1 MNTNNARK
9 WQQSYSEQ
17 HSNHTYDAREKQVKV
32 KVQKSWIT
40 KGEKLLY
47 SMICFVVLI
56 AGYYIVSYSSSTDT
70 VNRDVQTIEAE
81 IEQQIVVNEGL
92 EFEIKELSK
101 PERITQIAKEHG
113 LKIEDGEIKHAK
125 ALNSN

>member
-9 WQQSYSEQ
+9 WRETYIEQ
-17 HSNHTYDAREKQVKV
+17 HASPQPEKQVKV
-32 KVQKSWIT
+32 KVQKNWIT
-40 KGEKLLY
+40 KGEKILY
-47 SMICFVVLI
+47 SMICFMILL
-56 AGYYIVSYSSSTDT
+56 AGYYIVSYSSSTDAL
-70 VNRDVQTIEAE
+70 NREVQTLETE

-113 LKIEDGEIKHAK
+113 LEIEDGEIKHAK